1 MIQEELLLEGQLSP
15 FEQTMQSFNESKKKF
30 LEKEAV
36 RFQEA
41 YKISGDRRLL
51 KIYKKLLNE
60 RIKCR
65 I

>member
-15 FEQTMQSFNESKKKF
+15 FEQTMQAFEESKKKF
-30 LEKEAV
+30 LKQEAG